1 MEEKKRRGLKE
12 MKVKGPPQYILG
24 LKKTSLAVSFLLKPI
39 TLFGLKEKLSHHF
52 RVFLP
57 KLHPHTYTHDKIAV
71 LISLLLQVVILN
83 PLLYI

>member
-1 MEEKKRRGLKE
+1 MFNYEIKWMKEIKRGLKG

-52 RVFLP
+52 RVFSQNRT
-57 KLHPHTYTHDKIAV
+57 KVASTNFHT
-71 LISLLLQVVILN
+71 
-83 PLLYI
+83 